1 MLYTAYT
8 VGTVYTI
15 QTALLCLNSRM
26 YAYILLGKV
35 RTNQPTCSSA
45 SARHAGD
52 QDHWDHG
59 SAAPAWSG
67 AKIKRAGG
75 MAVVVRRSV
84 GNLSMVKKICL

>member
-1 MLYTAYT
+1 
-8 VGTVYTI
+8 
-15 QTALLCLNSRM
+15 M

-35 RTNQPTCSSA
+35 RTKQLTCSSA

-67 AKIKRAGG
+67 PNIKWEGDGG
-75 MAVVVRRSV
+75 GGEEVCW
-84 GNLSMVKKICL
+84 LS